1 VKRLFLTLV
10 LLARVAHADDVPWAK
25 GISDDQQ
32 AKANALYAEANE
44 LFAHQD
50 NAGALAKYQA
60 AIALWDHPRIRFN
73 MAVTLI
79 RLDRILEA
87 ADSLDAALRYGD
99 KPFSPD
105 LYQRVLD
112 DQQLVK
118 GRVADLEASCSQ
130 QDVHVLLDGKPWMTC
145 PATQKTRVLA
155 GEHILLGEKKEYMT
169 VSRRVVVAGGKTAT
183 EDITLVPI
191 ESAVILKYRY
201 PRWIPYTIAGTGA
214 AVALGGLGFYFAGK
228 SGMDKFQADFGMQ
241 CPTGCKANLSDQPL
255 LADER
260 DSAKLK
266 GQIGIGM
273 MVGGGAIA
281 IGGAVLA
288 VINSKAERILPSIE
302 TTSTRGGAITSVGW
316 RF

>member
-1 VKRLFLTLV
+1 MNRITLALVFV
-10 LLARVAHADDVPWAK
+10 LATTSAYADDVPWAK
-25 GISDDQQ
+25 GVSDAAQ
-32 AKANALYAEANE
+32 AQANELYAQGND

-79 RLDRILEA
+79 RLDRIVEA
-87 ADSLDAALRYGD
+87 ADSLDAALKYGD

-112 DQQLVK
+112 DQQLVR
-118 GRVADLEASCSQ
+118 GRVGELEVSCSQ
-130 QDVHVLLDGKPWMTC
+130 PDVHLLLDGKPLATC
-145 PATQKTRVLA
+145 PATQKQRVLA
-155 GEHILLGEKKEYMT
+155 GEHLLLAEKKDFMT
-169 VSRRVVVAGGKTAT
+169 VSRRVIVVGGKTAT
-183 EDITLVPI
+183 EDVSLVPI

-201 PRWIPYTIAGTGA
+201 PRWMPYTVAGTGA
-214 AVALGGLGFYFAGK
+214 AIALGGLGFYFAGR
-228 SGMDKFQADFGMQ
+228 SQMDRFEAEFAMQ
-241 CPTGCKANLSDQPL
+241 CMNGCTLASQPL

-260 DSAKLK
+260 SSAKLK
-266 GQIGIGM
+266 GDIGIGM

-281 IGGAVLA
+281 IAGVALA
-288 VINSKAERILPSIE
+288 VINSKAERILPSVE
-302 TTSTRGGAITSVGW
+302 TVPTHGGAITRVGW